1 MPTQFSSALEFLRG
15 QAAVFAGR
23 ATIVGKGPSFA
34 EFDAQAARRDRLV
47 VGLNETALRCPCHAA
62 FVIDEDVLDR
72 HAAALAASGVVA
84 LLTPRVPHR
93 PRAIGKLAMYGPPA
107 QPANAEPAWVRA
119 FGQPVLRFNLF
130 SAEADA
136 ALGETVPGY
145 NFSAPTL
152 AHLLALAGF
161 KDIQLA
167 GIDGGTRYSADFR
180 EVEFKKL
187 KSLQDSFDVQ
197 FADLRQVRDRFGVRF
212 RSVRCQEATVL
223 IGGEPEQCL
232 ATEVLRWS
240 IESNTFL
247 SVNFVEAG
255 PVARE
260 RYAAGQSGTPFS
272 FQRLFLPRL
281 AGHHGRGVY
290 FDSDM
295 LVMRD
300 VYELFNWDM
309 GDAVLLGCEPT
320 PGREAQFSVFLV
332 DNARARWDPDALLAD
347 LEHGRLSYRQLI
359 GDFAFAQ
366 PRASTLPVDWN
377 SLEHF
382 EQGRTANVHFTDMG
396 TQPWLSIYNPAADLW
411 CTALAQAVAER
422 PAVQAALQLSL
433 SRSWVRPSLQW
444 QLEQQHHNP
453 WTMPRAVRQ
462 LDQDWLPP
470 HLQARPVQAGRRL
483 QLLRWQWSSRVR
495 RAMQSRNY
503 RRLALARMALR
514 KLF

>member
-1 MPTQFSSALEFLRG
+1 MATDVASALVFLRA
-15 QAAVFAGR
+15 QAAAFGGR

-34 EFDAQAARRDRLV
+34 EFDAEAARRERFV

-72 HAAALAASGVVA
+72 HAEALAASGVMA

-93 PRAIGKLAMYGPPA
+93 PRTIGKLAIYGPPETA
-107 QPANAEPAWVRA
+107 AATEPAWVQA
-119 FGQPVLRFNLF
+119 FARPVLRFNLF
-130 SAEADA
+130 SAEPAPE
-136 ALGETVPGY
+136 LGETVPGY
-145 NFSAPTL
+145 SFSAPTL

-180 EVEFKKL
+180 EVEYKKL

-197 FADLRQVRDRFGVRF
+197 FADLRQVRDRFGVHF
-212 RSVRCQEATVL
+212 RSVRCDEATVL

-260 RYAAGQSGTPFS
+260 LYAQRQSGTPFS
-272 FQRLFLPRL
+272 FQRIFLPRL
-281 AGHHGRGVY
+281 AGGRGRGVY

-309 GDAVLLGCEPT
+309 GGAVLLGCQPT
-320 PGREAQFSVFLV
+320 PGRDAQFSVFLV
-332 DNARARWDPDALLAD
+332 DNMRARWNPDTLLED
-347 LEHGRLSYRQLI
+347 LQQGRISYQQLI
-359 GDFAFAQ
+359 GEFAFAQ
-366 PRASTLPVDWN
+366 PQGSVLPAVWN
-377 SLEHF
+377 SLEHY

-396 TQPWLSIYNPAADLW
+396 SQPWLSIYNPVADLW
-411 CTALAQAVAER
+411 CTALAKAMAER
-422 PAVQAALQLSL
+422 PAVGEALQRSL
-433 SRSWVRPSLQW
+433 SRSWVRPSLEW
-444 QLEQQHHNP
+444 QLAQQHHNP
-453 WTMPRAVRQ
+453 WTMPRSVRQ

-470 HLQARPVQAGRRL
+470 HLQARPVQSGRRL
-483 QLLRWQWSSRVR
+483 QLLRWQWSASVR
-495 RAMQSRNY
+495 RAMQSRTY
-503 RRLALARMALR
+503 KRLVLARMALR

>member
-1 MPTQFSSALEFLRG
+1 MSTEFASALAFLRS
-15 QAAVFAGR
+15 QAVAFAGR

-34 EFDAQAARRDRLV
+34 EFDAQAAGRERFV

-72 HAAALAASGVVA
+72 HAAALAASGVLA

-93 PRAIGKLAMYGPPA
+93 PRAIGNLAIYGPPETSA
-107 QPANAEPAWVRA
+107 TTEPAWVQA
-119 FGQPVLRFNLF
+119 FGGPVLRFNLF
-130 SAEADA
+130 SVEPAP

-145 NFSAPTL
+145 SFSAPTL
-152 AHLLALAGF
+152 AHLMALAGF
-161 KDIQLA
+161 NDIQLA

-180 EVEFKKL
+180 EVEYKKL

-197 FADLRQVRDRFGVRF
+197 FADLRQVRDRFGVHF
-212 RSVRCQEATVL
+212 RSVRCDEATVL

-260 RYAAGQSGTPFS
+260 LYGQKQSGTPFS
-272 FQRLFLPRL
+272 FQRIFLPRL
-281 AGHHGRGVY
+281 AGHRGRGIY

-309 GDAVLLGCEPT
+309 GDAVLMGCQAT

-332 DNARARWDPDALLAD
+332 DNARGLWNPDALLED
-347 LEHGRLSYRQLI
+347 FQHGRVGYRQLI
-359 GDFAFAQ
+359 GEFSFAQ
-366 PRASTLPVDWN
+366 PQASSLPAVWN

-382 EQGRTANVHFTDMG
+382 EQGQTANVHFTDMG

-411 CTALAQAVAER
+411 CSALAKAMAER
-422 PAVQAALQLSL
+422 PAVQEALQRSL
-433 SRSWVRPSLQW
+433 SHAWVRPSLQW
-444 QLEQQHHNP
+444 QMAHQHHNP
-453 WTMPRAVRQ
+453 WTMPKAVRQ
-462 LDQDWLPP
+462 LDKDWLPP
-470 HLQARPVQAGRRL
+470 HLLARPVQSGRYL

-495 RAMQSRNY
+495 RAMQSRSY
-503 RRLALARMALR
+503 RRLQLARMALR